1 MALVL
6 KSCGSL
12 IMMMIRM
19 IRMMIRMIRMMIRM
33 MIRLMVA
40 GGAAQV
46 TVEVISC
53 CVLVDDC
60 LGEWNIVR

>member
-1 MALVL
+1 MAPVL
-6 KSCGSL
+6 ESCGSL
-12 IMMMIRM
+12 IMMIRLM
-19 IRMMIRMIRMMIRM
+19 TMM

>member
-6 KSCGSL
+6 ESCGSL
-12 IMMMIRM
+12 IMLMIMMMI
-19 IRMMIRMIRMMIRM
+19 M

>member
-6 KSCGSL
+6 ESCGSL
-12 IMMMIRM
+12 IMMIRLM
-19 IRMMIRMIRMMIRM
+19 TMMMIRM

>member
-6 KSCGSL
+6 ESCGSL
-12 IMMMIRM
+12 IKLMIM
-19 IRMMIRMIRMMIRM
+19 MMIRM

>member
-6 KSCGSL
+6 ESCGSL
-12 IMMMIRM
+12 IKLMIMMMIM
-19 IRMMIRMIRMMIRM
+19 M